1 MRAAH
6 GLWGAILLCL
16 ATVGCSGDHA
26 AAPRARGEAEEV
38 LSANFIKPP
47 PPARAPRGTSI
58 AYEHSVEVRVPGN
71 EIPRRIEAV
80 QTACFAQ
87 KFGDCAVLNVEQRG
101 GDFPHGSITVRIDPK
116 GVEPLLG
123 AASEGGDVISRTLHA
138 EDLAEAV
145 TDNQLRRSRLEKERT
160 RLLEFQDKPNIKL
173 EDMLRL
179 SKRLSEVEAQLDIAE
194 QEHAQQRRRIDT
206 NRLTIEFETTRTEA
220 GRSDVGDAFRDS
232 GRVFAASVAFMI
244 RAVAAAVPVV
254 LVLALLVL
262 LVRRVRRRSRSH

>member
-6 GLWGAILLCL
+6 GLWGAILCL
-16 ATVGCSGDHA
+16 AILGCSRERA
-26 AAPRARGEAEEV
+26 ASAGGESEELAAV
-38 LSANFIKPP
+38 HFLKPAA
-47 PPARAPRGTSI
+47 PARAPAGTSI

-71 EIPRRIEAV
+71 EIPQRIDAV
-80 QTACFAQ
+80 QSSCFSQ

-101 GDFPHGSITVRIDPK
+101 GDFPRGSITVRIDPK

-123 AASEGGDVISRTLHA
+123 AASEGGDVVSRTLRA
-138 EDLAEAV
+138 DDLAEAV
-145 TDNQLRRSRLEKERT
+145 TDNQLRRARLEKERA

-179 SKRLSEVEAQLDIAE
+179 SKRLSEVEAQLDVAE

-206 NRLTIEFETTRTEA
+206 NRLTIEFQTTRTEA
-220 GRSDVGDAFRDS
+220 GRFDIGDAFRDA

-244 RAVAAAVPVV
+244 RALAAAVPVV
-254 LVLALLVL
+254 LILALVVV
-262 LVRRVRRRSRSH
+262 LVRALRRRSKAR